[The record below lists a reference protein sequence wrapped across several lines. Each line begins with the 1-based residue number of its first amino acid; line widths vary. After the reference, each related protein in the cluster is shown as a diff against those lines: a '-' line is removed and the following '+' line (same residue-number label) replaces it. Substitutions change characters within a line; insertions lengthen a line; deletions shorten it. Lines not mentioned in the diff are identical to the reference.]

1 MTFMLRQT
9 RLDNT
14 AQIYAKFLCAE
25 FETWIQNLTKSSRMC
40 AYVCMY
46 CLIVI
51 IIIYQ
56 TPIANGLVKQQIK
69 NQYGV
74 KMKKQCI
81 IVITKING
89 ETDIQT
95 LTDNRLIYTAIRCSR
110 ILNGKKV
117 NITRNNQTN
126 LLKGEYQAKTIT
138 WLHLINSAII
148 VSN

>member
-25 FETWIQNLTKSSRMC
+25 FETWIPNLTKSSRAC
-40 AYVCMY
+40 AYVCVY

-56 TPIANGLVKQQIK
+56 TPIK

-126 LLKGEYQAKTIT
+126 LLKGEYQWK
-138 WLHLINSAII
+138 S
-148 VSN
+148 SN

>member
-1 MTFMLRQT
+1 MTFMLHQT

-25 FETWIQNLTKSSRMC
+25 FETWIQNLTKSSRAC
-40 AYVCMY
+40 AYVCVY

-56 TPIANGLVKQQIK
+56 TPIK

-126 LLKGEYQAKTIT
+126 LLKGEYQWK
-138 WLHLINSAII
+138 S
-148 VSN
+148 SN

>member
-1 MTFMLRQT
+1 MLRQT

-25 FETWIQNLTKSSRMC
+25 FET
-40 AYVCMY
+40 
-46 CLIVI
+46 
-51 IIIYQ
+51 
-56 TPIANGLVKQQIK
+56 QIK

-138 WLHLINSAII
+138 WLHLISSAII

>member
-9 RLDNT
+9 RLDNM

-25 FETWIQNLTKSSRMC
+25 FETWIPNLTKSSRAC
-40 AYVCMY
+40 AYVCVY

-56 TPIANGLVKQQIK
+56 TPIK

-126 LLKGEYQAKTIT
+126 LLKGEYQWK
-138 WLHLINSAII
+138 S
-148 VSN
+148 SN